1 MFKLGF
7 DLFFKRGEFVLIN
20 ESAIIVFVS
29 RSQKLPL
36 KITDI
41 FMIVI
46 VTEPEKLLT

>member
-1 MFKLGF
+1 MF
-7 DLFFKRGEFVLIN
+7 IN

-29 RSQKLPL
+29 GFQKLPL